1 MSYCRWSTNDFQCD
15 VYVYE
20 DVAGGW
26 TTHVACNRVL
36 YNEPLPDPVP
46 FDKESIDAF
55 IERHNKVMEM
65 VNNAE
70 RVPIGGPSDGQSF
83 NDATPGKCADWL
95 EVLRSEGY
103 IVPQFAIDT
112 LKEEEAECEHD
123 WQPAA
128 LGPSSEIH
136 ECSKCGVTERRDR
149 PL

>member
-26 TTHVACNRVL
+26 TTHVANNRVK
-36 YNEPLPDPVP
+36 YAEPLPPHVP
-46 FDKESIDAF
+46 FDGENMDAWL
-55 IERHNKVMEM
+55 ERHNKVMEM
-65 VNNAE
+65 VHNAT
-70 RVPIGGPSDGQSF
+70 RVPIGGPSDGQTF
-83 NDATPGKCADWL
+83 NDATPGKCAGWL

-103 IVPQFAIDT
+103 IVPQYAIDT

-136 ECSKCGVTERRDR
+136 ECSKCGETERRDR